1 LTRSFAL
8 LAVVAAAAV
17 VPGHRR
23 RRRRG
28 RRGDQD
34 RHGLL
39 FLCLVPSTV
48 QSSIAFT
55 SIAHGNVPAAIVSA
69 SLSNMLGVVLT
80 PLLVVLLMQTSGGPQ
95 IDASAVL
102 DIALQLL
109 LPFVAAGGTSR
120 LRGTSAA
127 VARQMGAP
135 APGCHEGVRSRLDAD
150 RRLHGVLDEHG
161 RARVEHGARSSCSS
175 AQSSRPECRGRC
187 RWISCG

>member
-1 LTRSFAL
+1 VSSPLTRSFAL

-17 VPGHRR
+17 VPGHLRR
-23 RRRRG
+23 RRGG

-109 LPFVAAGGTSR
+109 LPSCSASPSACDDSPGGIAPTPR
-120 LRGTSAA
+120 WCCSAA
-127 VARQMGAP
+127 PRGALRP
-135 APGCHEGVRSRLDAD
+135 ACRWRW
-150 RRLHGVLDEHG
+150 
-161 RARVEHGARSSCSS
+161 CSS
-175 AQSSRPECRGRC
+175 APEQ
-187 RWISCG
+187 WA